1 MGRLR
6 RLGLRVDEKIVRSL
20 EGRSRFFEILLSV
33 LEILGSGFSHFLM
46 VFEIGLGQLNDFECG
61 FKQVVGPAFSLSCG
75 VLVVESL
82 SSVGISGIFLG
93 SRKLEGQGS
102 LSEGS
107 AGLGGLFLLVIHY
120 LDGGK
125 YSIGSS
131 QLLGLDLLEVVS
143 DGDVSVGDF
152 QQDGAC
158 IKWGLLLTA
167 VVGWTLKV
175 K

>member
-1 MGRLR
+1 M
-6 RLGLRVDEKIVRSL
+6 
-20 EGRSRFFEILLSV
+20 
-33 LEILGSGFSHFLM
+33 EILGGSFSDSF
-46 VFEIGLGQLNDFECG
+46 VVEEVGLGQLDDFESG
-61 FKQVVGPAFSLSCG
+61 LKELMGPALSYSCG
-75 VLVVESL
+75 VLVSKSL
-82 SSVGISGIFLG
+82 SGIGISRIFLG
-93 SRKLEGQGS
+93 SRELKGQGS

-107 AGLGGLFLLVIHY
+107 SGLGGLFLLVIHY

-125 YSIGSS
+125 YSIGSG
-131 QLLGLDLLEVVS
+131 QLLGLDLLEIVS